1 MASSINKKYQINHG
15 EAVSIGI
22 LCEMK
27 YAKTNIKFVERII
40 RILKEYALP
49 TKVNIKKK
57 SKFIFKKKV
66 FDYLFLDKK
75 RISRYPRYIKIIK
88 KRKTAISEIKDFAKA
103 RKIIASH
110 IS

>member
-15 EAVSIGI
+15 GCFNRY

-49 TKVNIKKK
+49 TKVNIKE
-57 SKFIFKKKV
+57 
-66 FDYLFLDKK
+66 
-75 RISRYPRYIKIIK
+75 IKIY
-88 KRKTAISEIKDFAKA
+88 F
-103 RKIIASH
+103 
-110 IS
+110 